1 MKHLT
6 ILTGV
11 IMLIAA
17 VSNGTAG
24 ELPALDGKPKPGIY
38 ALTNTCNWVQKDGKR
53 INLFETPVDGVTNY
67 VTWRM
72 VRPAEESVR
81 YPGLDRMMREAVDS
95 GKFLSYGILAGIH
108 TPDWVYEKAG
118 IPRVVYD
125 TVQNRG
131 GYLPWLETGGR
142 RVLNTPFLE
151 VWEQT
156 VKEFSERLHADPNR
170 DRINYVPV
178 TGFPFGN
185 GLELYIPLGKKDFDA
200 LKYDRLSQKLYIEF
214 CCRVIDIFLRHFP
227 DMPLGIAYTDWFGAD
242 AEGNRRDLTEST
254 AILGYA
260 VAQAK
265 KNGAVVVPMGLWL
278 GWDGICTN
286 PDHPMLRLFAK
297 SARTAGFGAWE
308 GQMGSCERKCL
319 PLAEQIEL
327 ARRNRVEWVQFWHH
341 DCICAECVKTL
352 GAYRK
357 AVAR

>member
-1 MKHLT
+1 MGNKSKNKDYLVQGT
-6 ILTGV
+6 ILV
-11 IMLIAA
+11 AASFIARIIGMVYRIPLKNILGTEGIGYYSTANELYNIILMVSSFSIPLA
-17 VSNGTAG
+17 VS
-24 ELPALDGKPKPGIY
+24 
-38 ALTNTCNWVQKDGKR
+38 
-53 INLFETPVDGVTNY
+53 
-67 VTWRM
+67 RM
-72 VRPAEESVR
+72 V
-81 YPGLDRMMREAVDS
+81 
-95 GKFLSYGILAGIH
+95 
-108 TPDWVYEKAG
+108 
-118 IPRVVYD
+118 
-125 TVQNRG
+125 
-131 GYLPWLETGGR
+131 
-142 RVLNTPFLE
+142 
-151 VWEQT
+151 
-156 VKEFSERLHADPNR
+156 SERLHADPNR

-278 GWDGICTN
+278 GWDGICNN
-286 PDHPMLRLFAK
+286 PDHPMMRLFAK
-297 SARTAGFGAWE
+297 SARAAGFGAWE

-327 ARRNRVEWVQFWHH
+327 ARRNRVDWVQFWHH